1 MKKSLVRSVAML
13 ACVST
18 MAACAS
24 HEKVAAPRAVASE
37 LPMQN
42 VSAKD
47 LSERFSLLDLF
58 SMHSSYWM
66 TAQDAQGN
74 STILRF
80 MAFALKPSANRIDPN
95 SGNGRLLI
103 YMEDPTNHE
112 KFDVVVDNEKFM
124 WTAPFAGAEPSLS
137 LNRKNSLLIQTGNEG
152 IGRSAWTQTVTAAYR
167 GNQIVVAGYDYT
179 SYDKLQEYP
188 AVNCSV
194 NLLTGQIVYQE
205 TDVRTDKPGRRF
217 AYRNNQLRKTVLLQD
232 WAEADSEAMFN
243 EACKKPVPQQ
253 KVPLK
258 RNSAK

>member
-1 MKKSLVRSVAML
+1 MKKSLVRWAVMFGCLSVM
-13 ACVST
+13 V
-18 MAACAS
+18 ACAS
-24 HEKVAAPRAVASE
+24 HEKASSPRTVASE
-37 LPMQN
+37 LPLKN
-42 VSAKD
+42 ATAKD

-58 SMHSSYWM
+58 SMHSSYWT

-80 MAFALKPSANRIDPN
+80 MAFALKPTANRVDPD

-103 YMEDPTNHE
+103 YMEDPADHE
-112 KFDVVVDNEKFM
+112 KFNVVVDNEKFM

-152 IGRSAWTQTVTAAYR
+152 IGRNAWTQTVTAAFR
-167 GNQIVVAGYDYT
+167 NNQIVVAGYDYT

-194 NLLTGQIVYQE
+194 NLLTGQVVYQE

-217 AYRNNQLRKTVLLQD
+217 ASRNNQFRKTVLLQD
-232 WAEADSEAMFN
+232 WSETDSEAMFN

-253 KVPLK
+253 KAPLK
-258 RNSAK
+258 RNSAR